1 MIREFIKA
9 FLLIF
14 AAEMGDKTQIIAM
27 TFATQYKV
35 KEVLLGVFLGVFLN
49 HGIAILLG
57 RYLSKL
63 IPMDWIQLIA
73 GFMFVLFG
81 LIALKEEKVEDEKE
95 KNYGPII
102 TVALAF
108 FVGELGDKTQLTAMT
123 LSAEGMYPVFIL
135 LGTTLGMIVTS
146 GLGIYVGS
154 KIGEK
159 IPDIFIKIIS
169 SVVFVSLGTL
179 KLYNLLLD
187 KFVNIYYIGIYLLI
201 ILSVQIILA
210 RRLIYTRKYLYYS
223 PMKEAASNL
232 YIQTKLLDEAV
243 DKICLG
249 ERSCGKC
256 LGENCIVGYTKDML
270 KKARENEEYYIKKTV
285 NFEKLKKKD
294 FCIDKVIDA
303 LSLIVMD
310 YMKYGIVEN
319 DKFVINQARESLEI
333 ILFDKKIEFNE
344 NLSMY
349 LERIEKTDKFIGRQL
364 KSSIANRTN
373 NVNNNL

>member
-1 MIREFIKA
+1 MIREFLKA

-35 KEVLLGVFLGVFLN
+35 KEVLLGVFLGVFFN

-63 IPMDWIQLIA
+63 ISMDWIQLIA

-81 LIALKEEKVEDEKE
+81 LLALKEEKLEDKKE

-102 TVALAF
+102 TVAIAF

-123 LSAEGMYPVFIL
+123 LSAEGKYPVFIL
-135 LGTTLGMIVTS
+135 LGTTLGMIATS

-159 IPDIFIKIIS
+159 IPDVFIKIIS

-179 KLYNLLLD
+179 KLYNLIPD
-187 KFVNIYYIGIYLLI
+187 KFINIYYISIYLLI
-201 ILSVQIILA
+201 ILSIQIILS
-210 RRLIYTRKYLYYS
+210 RRLMSTRKYLGYS

-232 YIQTKLLDEAV
+232 YIQTKLLNEAV

-249 ERSCGKC
+249 ERNCGKC
-256 LGENCIVGYTKDML
+256 LGEDCIVGFTKDML
-270 KKARENEEYYIKKTV
+270 KKARENGEYYIEKTV
-285 NFEKLKKKD
+285 DFEKLIKKD
-294 FCIDKVIDA
+294 FSTDKVVEV
-303 LSLIVMD
+303 LSLIIMD
-310 YMKYGIVEN
+310 YMKYGIIEN
-319 DKFVINQARESLEI
+319 DKFVVNRVRKSLEM
-333 ILFDKKIEFNE
+333 ILFNKEIEFDG

-349 LERIEKTDKFIGRQL
+349 LERIEEINKYIGEQV
-364 KSSIANRTN
+364 KSSIANR
-373 NVNNNL
+373 VDKNL